1 MFSFGNYLDFH
12 ATIVS
17 VRPADLVKVLR
28 IFQPIIEKV
37 TFFLIKRFES
47 YVCKF

>member
-1 MFSFGNYLDFH
+1 MFSFGNSLGFH
-12 ATIVS
+12 ATVVS
-17 VRPADLVKVLR
+17 VTPTDLVKVLG

-37 TFFLIKRFES
+37 TFFPIKRFES